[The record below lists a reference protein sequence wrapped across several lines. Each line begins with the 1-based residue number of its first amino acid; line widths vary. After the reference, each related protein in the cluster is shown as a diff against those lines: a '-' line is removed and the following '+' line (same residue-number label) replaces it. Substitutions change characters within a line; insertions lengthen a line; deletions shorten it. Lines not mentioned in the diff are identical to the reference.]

1 MMSMCLNFNEPAIFI
16 ILVAYRLASFTSI
29 LKVFPGMRSK
39 HDNGVFMAGKQEAK
53 PLTFKAVEMIK
64 PGDKDKADIP
74 L

>member
-1 MMSMCLNFNEPAIFI
+1 
-16 ILVAYRLASFTSI
+16 
-29 LKVFPGMRSK
+29 
-39 HDNGVFMAGKQEAK
+39 MAGKQQAK